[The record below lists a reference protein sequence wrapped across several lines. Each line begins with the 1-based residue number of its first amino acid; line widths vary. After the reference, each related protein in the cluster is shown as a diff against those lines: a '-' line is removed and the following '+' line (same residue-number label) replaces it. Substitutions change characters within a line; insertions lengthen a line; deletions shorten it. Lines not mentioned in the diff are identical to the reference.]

1 MGDRLGTNREIDA
14 ITKTTP
20 VVQVRDVPD
29 QINKKSPGSG
39 QKKFLIQII
48 LFYSSNNHNFTIAD
62 WFMFVQLWLFEPIV
76 ARIIVINEH
85 ISS

>member
-29 QINKKSPGSG
+29 QINKKSPWSG
-39 QKKFLIQII
+39 QIF
-48 LFYSSNNHNFTIAD
+48 F
-62 WFMFVQLWLFEPIV
+62 
-76 ARIIVINEH
+76 
-85 ISS
+85 